1 MPNNQ
6 IQIAYNPYKKKIQ
19 YRYRKNSDRE
29 WEPLHGNG
37 KLTKQEF
44 CEGTLQNKA
53 SEIIQALLKDYCAK
67 NLGLELHFRGTRRDW
82 EDFKTTVQQIDLDK
96 KIVCVGEA
104 GQLSDGQETL
114 VKVEKIFRELKESFD
129 NLSEPAVKEPIDKYL
144 ETVRPEVV
152 LCVIGTYS
160 SGKSTFIN
168 ALIGEELMPSAA
180 DPTTAKIFKI
190 QSLPKGTWMDTE
202 IRFQYQ
208 GENATICFQSG
219 AYELKNI
226 NQLPDLELKYFL
238 DRELSNIQFGQEYI
252 CQTLIALNK
261 FDESDAISDQIE
273 IQTPFYYSSLPLDE
287 YQFIIYDTPG
297 SNANSHKDHF
307 EILKKA
313 LCRQTNGLPI
323 FLTSREQM
331 DTDDVDSLKAQVA
344 DIPALDN
351 SNILIVVNKADDQR
365 PSELEGIKKSKSVVK
380 RNAETRVFV
389 VSSLVA
395 LGAKISKFFDEE
407 SKDLFEEKSPKFKK
421 GKLKAFEYDILP
433 QDRYKQICEQG
444 ESAINGNEKE
454 RLFYNSGLGAIENEI
469 AQFARKFAVYNKCQQ
484 AQLYLSEA
492 IDALKKII
500 ADKQNEQENRRNEL
514 ENQLD
519 DKKKELIN
527 KIEKEC
533 NKWEEDNFKKAR
545 IMQGVICLSYFKN
558 EQKIKELRS
567 FIDQHLKKGNKEPHT
582 KQDMEHLAKDYVNS
596 QIDGCMQNFKDFAH
610 KFWKEQALV
619 LQNKVIFIVN
629 ESDGL
634 TQEEKEFLLEYILK
648 IPLPEWKNIDF
659 FFSEEVMKTKRFL
672 FFKWKSFDSKQAEQ
686 DMTGKIKDS
695 ILRCNQTYLSM
706 VEKEVKQWIK
716 VFNDALIQKMADFNP
731 TLRQLNDEIEVCD
744 KEIKELQNTQKK
756 LEDNQK
762 KMNSYFEFAK
772 EE

>member
-82 EDFKTTVQQIDLDK
+82 EDFKTTIQQIDLDK

-129 NLSEPAVKEPIDKYL
+129 NLSEPVVKEPINKYL

-226 NQLPDLELKYFL
+226 NQLPDLKLKYFL

-252 CQTLIALNK
+252 CQTLTALNK

-313 LCRQTNGLPI
+313 LSRQTNGLPI

-331 DTDDVDSLKAQVA
+331 DTDDADSLKARVA

-395 LGAKISKFFDEE
+395 LGAKTSKFFDEE

-454 RLFYNSGLGAIENEI
+454 CLFYNSGLGAIENEI
-469 AQFARKFAVYNKCQQ
+469 AQFARKFAVYNKCRQ

-492 IDALKKII
+492 IDALKKRI
-500 ADKQNEQENRRNEL
+500 ANKQDKQSKCKEEL
-514 ENQLD
+514 EKQFSKKEKELKDNIEEECKNWEEKNFENARKEQGKICTSYCT
-519 DKKKELIN
+519 DKKNRELSSL
-527 KIEKEC
+527 IEAQWKRE
-533 NKWEEDNFKKAR
+533 KKKDQSGKSMEIWA
-545 IMQGVICLSYFKN
+545 KN
-558 EQKIKELRS
+558 
-567 FIDQHLKKGNKEPHT
+567 
-582 KQDMEHLAKDYVNS
+582 YVNTQLNS
-596 QIDGCMQNFKDFAH
+596 CIHDLKNFAY
-610 KFWKEQALV
+610 KFWKEQVNAL
-619 LQNKVIFIVN
+619 KEKCIFIVH

-634 TQEEKEFLLEYILK
+634 TQEERDFLSAYILEM
-648 IPLPEWKNIDF
+648 PLPKYEDIDIT
-659 FFSEEVMKTKRFL
+659 FSKEVITENRFL
-672 FFKWKSFDSKQAEQ
+672 FFKWISFNSEQAEADILEKLKDSVLRYNAQ
-686 DMTGKIKDS
+686 YLFQIEKKIKEW
-695 ILRCNQTYLSM
+695 RKEFNQGLT
-706 VEKEVKQWIK
+706 
-716 VFNDALIQKMADFNP
+716 DKMAYFNP
-731 TLRQLNDEIEVCD
+731 NLRQLNDEIKVCD
-744 KEIKELQNTQKK
+744 KEIKELQNTQEK

-762 KMNSYFEFAK
+762 KMNSYFEFV
-772 EE
+772 EEE